1 MSDNSLDKEL
11 DQEQDNERDNEL
23 GQSCRSLREDFSAY
37 LDGELPAN
45 QEGEVRAHLS
55 DCEACASFLTQ
66 LRGVDDLL
74 HGLQRPTVPGSMLSS
89 VQAQV
94 EQVERDGSSSEQST
108 VARPSFRNE
117 SWTWVA
123 PLAAAAAVLVLLGGA
138 RLFGVPFSDGSQRGE
153 GSTLIAGVEEED
165 LLFSID
171 LETIEELE
179 ILEELDVLEAMARE
193 RNPDLFS
200 NKATRS

>member
-1 MSDNSLDKEL
+1 MSNNNLDQER
-11 DQEQDNERDNEL
+11 DQEQDNEL
-23 GQSCRSLREDFSAY
+23 GQRCRSLREEFSAY
-37 LDGELPAN
+37 LDGELAEG

-55 DCEACASFLTQ
+55 DCETCASFLTQ

-94 EQVERDGSSSEQST
+94 RQVERAVSSSDQST
-108 VARPSFRNE
+108 VVYPGFRNE
-117 SWTWVA
+117 SWTWLA
-123 PLAAAAAVLVLLGGA
+123 PLVAAAAVLVLLGGV
-138 RLFGVPFSDGSQRGE
+138 RLFGVPFSGEGE
-153 GSTLIAGVEEED
+153 GSGNAALIAGVEEEE
-165 LLFSID
+165 LLFAID

-193 RNPDLFS
+193 RNPNLFS